1 LLYKMHFGFSRPFEC
16 SLARQ
21 TKGGVY
27 LDDWDLDGSG
37 GFQGGDAEDG
47 GVFGINAGWYQSE
60 RLRFGVEGTAG
71 TTEIYTGEASMQW
84 QPFDSMSNWVI
95 GAHGG
100 GGSFDSTGFYSAGI
114 GVLYHFAAP
123 KSLKRQLRED
133 RL

>member
-1 LLYKMHFGFSRPFEC
+1 
-16 SLARQ
+16 
-21 TKGGVY
+21 
-27 LDDWDLDGSG
+27 
-37 GFQGGDAEDG
+37 
-47 GVFGINAGWYQSE
+47 
-60 RLRFGVEGTAG
+60 
-71 TTEIYTGEASMQW
+71 MQW

-133 RL
+133 RLYRERPFEKESKTNKPEFTLLTKTIRSPFPNFSSLPKVVGIPVVFR